1 LPGTRREVD
10 AIERLLPDAARL
22 TDLRGTHAVKS
33 EVTAALPGQD
43 IVHIAAHGLRRDVD
57 CTAATLAQRG
67 AGLAPARAA
76 PVADDGGLGVLVLA
90 AASGAPTADAYLGE
104 QDILQLSLDGTGW
117 VVLSACDSGLGDSR
131 AYEGAFGL
139 RRAFRLAGARSVIM
153 SLWRVDDAATAEWMA
168 ALYAARLR
176 DHASTIDAIA
186 TAQRATLAARRAAG
200 QDTHPYWWAGFVAAG
215 DWR

>member
-1 LPGTRREVD
+1 M
-10 AIERLLPDAARL
+10 
-22 TDLRGTHAVKS
+22 
-33 EVTAALPGQD
+33 
-43 IVHIAAHGLRRDVD
+43 
-57 CTAATLAQRG
+57 
-67 AGLAPARAA
+67 RAA
-76 PVADDGGLGVLVLA
+76 ADDGGFGVLVLGNPPGGDA
-90 AASGAPTADAYLGE
+90 AEAYLGE

-153 SLWRVDDAATAEWMA
+153 SLWRVDDAATSGWMS

-176 DHASTIDAIA
+176 DRSSTIDAIA
-186 TAQRATLAARRAAG
+186 AAQRAALAVRRAAG